1 MPELPPTS
9 DKPPGAPI
17 CVAPKAKSRRQI
29 KNVFIDNR
37 GFPDQSDDFDVL
49 LHNID
54 GGPVLQKLRH
64 PAPPL
69 DDPDDLFPFSFIED
83 LHGDRMRKDLDLSH
97 LAPDL
102 QQQIY
107 TLIVKYWSVFD
118 DRGVFVP
125 VRNYECV
132 IDTGDAHRGKKDH
145 VWPQRDS
152 DHA

>member
-1 MPELPPTS
+1 M
-9 DKPPGAPI
+9 
-17 CVAPKAKSRRQI
+17 
-29 KNVFIDNR
+29 
-37 GFPDQSDDFDVL
+37 L

-54 GGPVLQKLRH
+54 GGPVLRKLRH

-69 DDPDDLFPFSFIED
+69 DDPDDLFTFPFIED
-83 LHGDRMRKDLDLSH
+83 LHGNRMRKDLDLSH

-125 VRNYECV
+125 V
-132 IDTGDAHRGKKDH
+132 
-145 VWPQRDS
+145 
-152 DHA
+152 